1 MKGFMKRV
9 AADRVSGNG
18 VSSPRALLAA
28 SAAGAAAAVVT
39 YRVLR
44 S

>member
-1 MKGFMKRV
+1 MRDLLKGTV
-9 AADRVSGNG
+9 AQRLGGDRP
-18 VSSPRALLAA
+18 SSPRALLAA
-28 SAAGAAAAVVT
+28 SAAGAAAAVLT